1 MRTSG
6 GLPARRCR
14 SEAPL
19 VTAASRRARRL
30 AAAGARGTASGARG
44 KAAGARGNKGPLGRT
59 GSVILPVSD
68 QHGRAGVTGTRIG
81 DDRCGN
87 DHSLAIEGGPLI
99 AGA

>member
-14 SEAPL
+14 SDAPL

-30 AAAGARGTASGARG
+30 AAAGARGT
-44 KAAGARGNKGPLGRT
+44 AAGARGNKGPLGRT

-81 DDRCGN
+81 DDRCRN

-99 AGA
+99 AGARGV